1 MSLSLQAKLLRVLQ
15 EGTLERIGS
24 SKSIKVDARIVAA
37 TNRNLENDIISKNF
51 REDLYYRL
59 KVITISLPP
68 LRMRK
73 DDIPLLTRHFLIKHS
88 RGLKNENISI
98 NPDAMKMLMEYP
110 WPGNIR
116 ELENLIKRAVILAKG
131 NVINPELLFEGTE
144 KSEIP
149 SVSKTGRLTNYLT
162 QQIISKD
169 GEVYKLVLEEIEKD
183 LIEWAMN
190 KTGGNQLQAAKLLGI
205 SRVMLHDRL
214 ERFQLK

>member
-1 MSLSLQAKLLRVLQ
+1 
-15 EGTLERIGS
+15 
-24 SKSIKVDARIVAA
+24 
-37 TNRNLENDIISKNF
+37 
-51 REDLYYRL
+51 
-59 KVITISLPP
+59 
-68 LRMRK
+68 
-73 DDIPLLTRHFLIKHS
+73 
-88 RGLKNENISI
+88 
-98 NPDAMKMLMEYP
+98 MKMLMEYP

-144 KSEIP
+144 KSDIP
-149 SVSKTGRLTNYLT
+149 VVSKTGRLTNYLT